1 MQTCIVQGTNSHLN
15 KITCGIPQGSNL
27 GPLLFTLYINDLP
40 NCLKQTQA
48 SMFADDT
55 NISTFGSSLPEIENK
70 INNDLHNVNSWL
82 ETNKLTLN
90 AKKTEFMLIA
100 SKRKLTQ
107 LTENPNIYIG
117 NHNIKQVSKK
127 KVLGILLD
135 EDLKWKEH
143 NNALCKTL
151 SKSIARLK
159 RARCLVTY
167 EALIKMY
174 NSLVLSHF
182 TYCSNVW
189 NNGSCAHMEKLYK
202 MQTRAARILTGC
214 SYETKSR
221 EIFER
226 LG

>member
-15 KITCGIPQGSNL
+15 KITCGIPRGSNL

-90 AKKTEFMLIA
+90 AKKTEFMLTA

-135 EDLKWKEH
+135 EELKWKEH
-143 NNALCKTL
+143 NNAQCKTL
-151 SKSIARLK
+151 S
-159 RARCLVTY
+159 
-167 EALIKMY
+167 
-174 NSLVLSHF
+174 SLPHF

-189 NNGSCAHMEKLYK
+189 NDGSCAHMEKLYK
-202 MQTRAARILTGC
+202 MQKRAACIVTGC
-214 SYETKSR
+214 SYETRSR
-221 EIFER
+221 EVFER
-226 LG
+226 LGLEPIKDILKSEKS